1 MNWHDLLGFCVLGA
15 LVTTIG
21 SLVAIIL
28 KDFFLARSIETW
40 KARQQLRQVYL
51 KLRDPLLL
59 ATIDL
64 VNRMIEIAFESPANF
79 LEKSLLNV
87 NPSRMIANTADDQ
100 YYLRYK
106 FVSTLYRLCVW
117 FAWVEFY
124 RQDVTF
130 LDSGQQKT
138 NADFES
144 HVEMIRSSF
153 ADGHLND
160 ADDWLAWTD
169 SLIFREE
176 QRAIGECLFD
186 DQKRSVIGY
195 GLFNDRFLSGGSS
208 GENRWVTTALNFLSD
223 LKSEPDEGTQ
233 DFRRARC
240 LLVVKH
246 GISLI
251 ECLNRERLKPRLVE
265 FRLRAE
271 KELLGFQLNSDAL
284 LRR

>member
-40 KARQQLRQVYL
+40 KARQQLRQIYL

-117 FAWVEFY
+117 FALS
-124 RQDVTF
+124 RDVSRR
-130 LDSGQQKT
+130 SGIRSRRGY
-138 NADFES
+138 ADARAPTGHFES
-144 HVEMIRSSF
+144 RHSAV
-153 ADGHLND
+153 L
-160 ADDWLAWTD
+160 W
-169 SLIFREE
+169 
-176 QRAIGECLFD
+176 
-186 DQKRSVIGY
+186 
-195 GLFNDRFLSGGSS
+195 
-208 GENRWVTTALNFLSD
+208 RWQATVGTCG
-223 LKSEPDEGTQ
+223 PDP
-233 DFRRARC
+233 A
-240 LLVVKH
+240 
-246 GISLI
+246 
-251 ECLNRERLKPRLVE
+251 E
-265 FRLRAE
+265 FRLQRPDEA
-271 KELLGFQLNSDAL
+271 
-284 LRR
+284 